1 MSAAALLRSR
11 PAVPVDRPPGDR
23 TTADR
28 PEPGGTAVAE
38 HRRRGRGAGINPSG
52 RFEPHARE
60 TVDDGWDGLA
70 ALPVFKTEVREE
82 RARSLVTRNTSPDV
96 GFDRS
101 ANPYRGCEHGCVY
114 CFARPDHAFVGLSPG
129 VDFETRLFAKANA
142 VEALERDLSAP
153 GYQPKTIAIGTATDP
168 YQPIERERKLT
179 RGVLEVLARTG
190 HPAVIVTKS
199 ALVLRDLDIL
209 APMAARGLV
218 KVAVSVTT
226 LDRRLARSMEPRA
239 ATPAKRLEAIAG
251 LAAAKV
257 PTAVLMA
264 PVIPAL
270 NDVEVERVLEAAA
283 AAGATEAGYVVLRLP
298 LEVADIFKDWLAR
311 DQPDRYRHVMSIL
324 RAMRGGKD
332 YDAAFGKRMTGTG
345 PYAWTLGRRFELA
358 TKRLGLNRY
367 RHRLNTEHFV
377 PPVPVGGQLS
387 LF

>member
-1 MSAAALLRSR
+1 
-11 PAVPVDRPPGDR
+11 
-23 TTADR
+23 
-28 PEPGGTAVAE
+28 
-38 HRRRGRGAGINPSG
+38 
-52 RFEPHARE
+52 
-60 TVDDGWDGLA
+60 
-70 ALPVFKTEVREE
+70 
-82 RARSLVTRNTSPDV
+82 
-96 GFDRS
+96 
-101 ANPYRGCEHGCVY
+101 
-114 CFARPDHAFVGLSPG
+114 
-129 VDFETRLFAKANA
+129 
-142 VEALERDLSAP
+142 
-153 GYQPKTIAIGTATDP
+153 
-168 YQPIERERKLT
+168 
-179 RGVLEVLARTG
+179 VLEVLARTG

-251 LAAAKV
+251 LSAAGV

-270 NDVEVERVLEAAA
+270 NDAEVERVLEAAA

-367 RHRLNTEHFV
+367 RHRLNTDLFV
-377 PPVPVGGQLS
+377 APVPVGGQLS